1 MILSVL
7 IPLQEEESEEKR
19 RLTWSELVQRT
30 GLSEPT
36 LSKRLHDL
44 ESRRLVKRI
53 VDMKSGK
60 YPTPVYYEATEEA
73 KDPELHRTMF
83 FAKVAS
89 HSFHLALLESEK
101 NPKEMLNEASR
112 SLASSI
118 LFILFKDMEKLLATG
133 SRPFPDQATRS
144 MLREFDYSFVEK
156 ALAMYLLHFVRE
168 VDLPKPRKKKF
179 KELIETFQSLYE
191 EEVKALDA
199 IWKDPTW
206 VINPKTGE
214 RVRKLLR
221 PEMTVLLDRGE
232 EVAIRKEKA

>member
-118 LFILFKDMEKLLATG
+118 LFILFKDIEQIIATG
-133 SRPFPDQATRS
+133 NRPIPDQATRS

-221 PEMTVLLDRGE
+221 PEMTALLDSGE
-232 EVAIRKEKA
+232 EAANRKEKT